1 MKITL
6 ETLKEYVQKSKLFA
20 FPLMGV
26 PKQPKVVETYFGI
39 NGLKLCDGYALVL
52 LYHNEDPDYPAHR
65 IQLEKNKFF
74 DFIVKD
80 QEFDIV
86 IFDLSSIKSDYD
98 RIINGQYSRLS
109 KTAKILIKFNNT
121 DEKAFMGINPEYYY
135 KDLAELLAYPK
146 EYFENTEIISSPDM
160 SNEMLNV
167 SKKVFLELKD
177 EYAVPVTATYF

>member
-6 ETLKEYVQKSKLFA
+6 ETLKEYAQKSKLFA

-39 NGLKLCDGYALVL
+39 NGLKLCGGYALVL

-74 DFIVKD
+74 DFIVTD
-80 QEFDIV
+80 QEFDIAV
-86 IFDLSSIKSDYD
+86 FDLSSIKSDYG
-98 RIINGQYSRLS
+98 RIRNGEYSKLS

-121 DEKAFMGINPEYYY
+121 DEKASMGINPEYYY
-135 KDLAELLAYPK
+135 KDLAELFDYPE

-167 SKKVFLELKD
+167 SEKVFLELKN
-177 EYAVPVTATYF
+177 EYAVPVSTTCF

>member
-6 ETLKEYVQKSKLFA
+6 EILKEYVQKSKLFA
-20 FPLMGV
+20 FPLMNV
-26 PKQPKVVETYFGI
+26 PKQPKVIETYFGI
-39 NGLKLCDGYALVL
+39 NGLKLCNGYALVL

-65 IQLEKNKFF
+65 IELEKNKFF

-80 QEFDIV
+80 HEFDIV

-98 RIINGQYSRLS
+98 RIMKGQYSRLS

-121 DEKAFMGINPEYYY
+121 DEKASMGINPEYYY
-135 KDLAELLAYPK
+135 KELAELLAYP
-146 EYFENTEIISSPDM
+146 EEHFENTEIISSPDM

-167 SKKVFLELKD
+167 SEKVFLELTN
-177 EYAVPVTATYF
+177 EYAVPVSTTCF